1 MYRILFKK
9 NGSNNWEC
17 IGSYTDIMLAIEE
30 LDRLESGI
38 LGSSGSFM
46 IKREGSKDE
55 NI

>member
-9 NGSNNWEC
+9 NGSDKWEC

-38 LGSSGSFM
+38 LASSGSFM

-55 NI
+55 